1 MKMEKMVVESFYG
14 NDEVTISSGL
24 YKDGTI
30 AVDLWCDE
38 GPYASLTVCLD
49 LFLKKESKKAATEK
63 GIGIVDTNNC
73 PWAPAFI
80 KKYGFGRPTIMSKS
94 SGYCTYPLYRFDL
107 EKIDQLSKE

>member
-1 MKMEKMVVESFYG
+1 MEKMVVESWYG
-14 NDEVTISSGL
+14 KEEVTISREK
-24 YKDGTI
+24 YAADGTCAI
-30 AVDLWCDE
+30 QLWCDE
-38 GPYASLTVCLD
+38 GPYATLTVCLD
-49 LFLKKESKKAATEK
+49 LGPKTKAAKKEHENL
-63 GIGIVDTNNC
+63 GFVDTNNC

>member
-1 MKMEKMVVESFYG
+1 MEKIVVESFYG
-14 NDEVTISSGL
+14 NEEVTISSGL

-30 AVDLWCDE
+30 AIDLWCEE

-80 KKYGFGRPTIMSKS
+80 EKYDLGKPTGLEVI
-94 SGYCTYPLYRFDL
+94 SGWCMYPEYIFNM
-107 EKIDQLSKE
+107 EKIHKLSEF